1 VQNKGLELATEKL
14 LQIAVEDYC
23 WKMPST
29 NTQDPVNFED
39 IVVIISNKEW
49 YNSNISFARK
59 QLWMMQY
66 GIFRADY
73 DDWIRK
79 FENDWMA
86 QQNISYIPKEK
97 PSIDGTKGFI
107 YTIASKYAGN
117 YICDRF
123 KRKCALTHGEFI
135 SNRKRKN
142 RDGENN
148 TYIPTKLHRF
158 MAYVVQ
164 VNNPTDPIMEC
175 LEIENQHIRQVRMV
189 INRAL
194 DHGVDGDKLK
204 NYLIFV
210 STKQKVRN
218 ILFD

>member
-1 VQNKGLELATEKL
+1 
-14 LQIAVEDYC
+14 
-23 WKMPST
+23 
-29 NTQDPVNFED
+29 
-39 IVVIISNKEW
+39 
-49 YNSNISFARK
+49 
-59 QLWMMQY
+59 MMQY

-79 FENDWMA
+79 FENDWMT
-86 QQNISYIPKEK
+86 QRNISYIPQEK

-189 INRAL
+189 INCAL
-194 DHGVDGDKLK
+194 DHSVDGDKLK
-204 NYLIFV
+204 KLLDICINKAKGKKYIV
-210 STKQKVRN
+210 
-218 ILFD
+218 